1 MTYGLLFQRTKL
13 QTRQIILKPL
23 LRIRKTRKLTQMP
36 TLLTAATASGTRT
49 DQFLS
54 VTPVATPVRTRT
66 LTDKT
71 IRGAIYVGRK
81 DVCLQGT
88 LKKSVTSIEKE
99 LTIGSLSFS
108 KTTREKTER
117 MSLLTSQ

>member
-36 TLLTAATASGTRT
+36 TLRTAATASGTRT

-66 LTDKT
+66 LTDK
-71 IRGAIYVGRK
+71 IVGGATYVGRK
-81 DVCLQGT
+81 DVGPQGIP
-88 LKKSVTSIEKE
+88 KKSVTSTRRD
-99 LTIGSLSFS
+99 LTTGSLSFS